1 MALTTLKAAPPHRL
15 AAEALCHGSRPP
27 GPPVSEPGARIGDVR
42 GRSRRA
48 AVIAIGACGA
58 YQLGLGAY
66 FVGFRPPL
74 LPEDLRFLGAAAGE
88 LGALIPRFERWL
100 DLVFLVSGGQMAALG
115 LLLIGLALRLAHG
128 RVVHIRD
135 VLLLGAAG
143 LLSVAVMSAANFA
156 LGSDFRWLLVL
167 PVLVWLVAVTSA
179 VLAEVAR
186 APAGE
191 ASHDS

>member
-1 MALTTLKAAPPHRL
+1 MTTSKPAPTRRR
-15 AAEALCHGSRPP
+15 AAEALGQGARPLSP
-27 GPPVSEPGARIGDVR
+27 SASEPERRRVAVGGRFRRVAASAVGAW
-42 GRSRRA
+42 A
-48 AVIAIGACGA
+48 A

-74 LPEDLRFLGAAAGE
+74 LPEDLRFLGGAAGE
-88 LGALIPRFERWL
+88 LGALIPRLERWL
-100 DLVFLVSGGQMAALG
+100 DLVFLVLGGQMAALG
-115 LLLIGLALRLAHG
+115 LLLTGLALRLALG

-179 VLAEVAR
+179 GLAAVAR
-186 APAGE
+186 APARK
-191 ASHDS
+191 AAHDS